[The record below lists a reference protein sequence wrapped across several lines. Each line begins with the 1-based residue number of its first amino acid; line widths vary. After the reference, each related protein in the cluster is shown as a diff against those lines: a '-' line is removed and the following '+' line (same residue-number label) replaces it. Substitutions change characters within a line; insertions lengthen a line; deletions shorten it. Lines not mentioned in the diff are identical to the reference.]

1 MANDKMMISTYNDK
15 YTASPTIRR
24 FFVAGGQSNDLFNTI
39 QFTVINPNSV
49 TITPNTIES
58 VERVQGGFVKV
69 GFGEGLLTMIFS
81 ASLPIYTKD
90 AKGNK
95 VYGGDYRKSEGWLW
109 LGALDAFVRA
119 NCLYPFSVMY
129 HGSPAQFLEIPS
141 YNEDTSEYSTYILKG
156 TITRPAYS
164 QDADNPRLIKF
175 SFNFSGIPIQQG
187 TEIGINVTDDT
198 TNKGIARA
206 ISTSSDNR
214 QDHGLL

>member
-1 MANDKMMISTYNDK
+1 MTNDKVMISTYNENYD
-15 YTASPTIRR
+15 APVTIRR
-24 FFVAGGQSNDLFNTI
+24 FFYNGGQGDSWNTI
-39 QFTVINPNSV
+39 KFTIINPNSV
-49 TITPNTIES
+49 TVNPTTIES

-69 GFGEGLLTMIFS
+69 GFGEGLLTMVFS

-90 AKGNK
+90 TKGNK

-129 HGSPAQFLEIPS
+129 HGTPAQFLEIPS
-141 YNEDTSEYSTYILKG
+141 YSEQTSEYSTYILKG
-156 TITRPAYS
+156 TITRPVYS
-164 QDADNPRLIKF
+164 QDAENPRLIKF

-214 QDHGLL
+214 QDHGFL